1 MLFQRTSFWEPAI
14 LLRCFLMISF
24 ALYLASVRS
33 ACAESAAFDLTGPQL
48 EMKVTREGKSLPIA
62 DVANLREGDRLWVRP
77 DFPDTQSVHYL
88 LIVVFLRGTT
98 NPPPENWFTRAE
110 TWTKKVREEGIVVT
124 VPKDA
129 QQTLVFLA
137 PETGGDF
144 STLRSAVRGRPGTF
158 VRASQDLNQASLDRS
173 RLDKYLAEVKQTSD
187 FDPKA
192 LQERSETLARSLNI
206 KLDKQCF
213 DKPTEQQAPCL
224 TQNTDQLVLDDGHT
238 QSMVAALTSGPSVD
252 LIGAV
257 STTPLVG
264 AGAFSPYVG
273 AVVDLARLMGN
284 LHTAEYQYIP
294 ALSLPEKD
302 ELNLR
307 LNTPP
312 SFKNPKSVIVIGL
325 PAVEAAQL
333 PPLRAV
339 NADSVF
345 CVQKSPLV
353 LPVEGA
359 PLVFS
364 TALGHDFVLRV
375 PDKSGKTIDLP
386 ATADPAL
393 GGFSVDTHAL
403 APGMFDSQVKGT
415 VHGYWGFEGF
425 DGPSFN
431 LRSARAAK
439 WAVTEADQNALIVGR
454 DDTLHVKSECA
465 VCAEKVTV
473 RDAEGRELPAK
484 WRVAKPDE
492 LEVQV
497 RVKDADAGVVK
508 IGITQFG
515 LKEPDELPLVA
526 YSEAA
531 HLDRF
536 TLNYGD
542 RQAVL
547 VGTRLDQVQ
556 NLKLAGVEFVPGKL
570 SREQQKDEL
579 PLLASNT
586 IPAGALTPEQN
597 LVAHVALKDGRVL
610 DLQTTVEPPR
620 PKVTL
625 IGKTIQPGPTP
636 SAIRFATQDQLPQD
650 SRLSFFLKTEV
661 PDKFPRN
668 EKIEVASE
676 DESFDT
682 SLSIADG
689 ALVLQDAQTVMAVLD
704 PAKSFGTSAFGA
716 LRFRPVSADATKGDW
731 QPLVRLVRIP
741 SLKEIRCPDTPDK
754 PCTLSG
760 TNLFLIDSVASDA
773 QFSHT
778 TPVPLGFAESTLT
791 VPRPN
796 GTLLYIKLRDDP
808 STVNTVVLPVL
819 PQN

>member
-1 MLFQRTSFWEPAI
+1 MLSHKTRYREVARLPFLIFI
-14 LLRCFLMISF
+14 LV
-24 ALYLASVRS
+24 ALLTGPIGSVRGD
-33 ACAESAAFDLTGPQL
+33 SAAFDLTGPRV
-48 EMKVTREGKSLPIA
+48 EMKVTRAGKTLPISG
-62 DVANLREGDRLWVRP
+62 VANLQAGDRLWIRP
-77 DFPDTQSVHYL
+77 DFPESQSVHYL
-88 LIVVFLRGTT
+88 MIVAFLRGTT

-110 TWTKKVREEGIVVT
+110 TWTKRVREEGIVVT
-124 VPKDA
+124 VPQGA

-144 STLRSAVRGRPGTF
+144 STLRAAVRGRPGTF

-173 RLDKYLAEVKQTSD
+173 RLDKYLAEVQQTSD
-187 FDPKA
+187 ADPKA
-192 LQERSETLARSLNI
+192 LQERSEALARSLNI

-257 STTPLVG
+257 STTPLAG

-273 AVVDLARLMGN
+273 AVVDLARLMGS
-284 LHTAEYQYIP
+284 LHSAEYQYIP
-294 ALSLPEKD
+294 ALSLPQND
-302 ELNLR
+302 EVNLR

-312 SFKNPKSVIVIGL
+312 SFRNPKSVLVVGL

-339 NADSVF
+339 NPDQVF
-345 CVQKSPLV
+345 CVRKSPLV

-364 TALGHDFVLRV
+364 TGLAHDFALRL
-375 PDKSGKTIDLP
+375 PDKAGKTVDLP
-386 ATADPAL
+386 AIPDAAR
-393 GGFSVDTHAL
+393 GGFSIDTQAL
-403 APGMFDSQVKGT
+403 LAGAIDTQVKGT
-415 VHGYWGFEGF
+415 LHGYWGFERF
-425 DGPSFN
+425 DGPNFN
-431 LRSARAAK
+431 LHGAHTAK
-439 WAVTEADQNALIVGR
+439 WTVAPADQSALIVGR
-454 DDTLHVKSECA
+454 DDTLHITSDCA
-465 VCAEKVTV
+465 VCTEKVTIQ
-473 RDAEGRELPAK
+473 DAQGKDLAAK
-484 WRVAKPDE
+484 WKLLKPDE

-497 RVKDADAGVVK
+497 PLKDAKTGLVRIGVK
-508 IGITQFG
+508 QFG
-515 LKEPDELPLVA
+515 VSEPDELPLLA

-531 HLDRF
+531 HVDRF
-536 TLNYGD
+536 TLNSGD
-542 RQAVL
+542 REAVL
-547 VGTRLDQVQ
+547 TGTRLDQVQ
-556 NLKLAGVEFVPGKL
+556 DLKLNGVEFVPGKL
-570 SREQQKDEL
+570 SRDKQKDEL

-586 IPAGALTPEQN
+586 IPAGALTPDQN
-597 LVAHVALKDGRVL
+597 FVAHVALKDGRVL

-620 PKVTL
+620 PKVAL

-636 SAIRFATQDQLPQD
+636 SPIRFASQDQLPQD
-650 SRLSFFLKTEV
+650 SRLSFFVKTEI

-676 DESFDT
+676 DESFDA

-689 ALVLQDAQTVMAVLD
+689 SLVLQDAQTVLAVLD
-704 PAKSFGTSAFGA
+704 PSKSFGPSAFGA
-716 LRFRPVSADATKGDW
+716 LRFRPVSLDGAKGDW
-731 QPLVRLVRIP
+731 LPLVRLVRIP
-741 SLKEIRCPDTPDK
+741 SLKEVRCPDSPDK

-760 TNLFLIDSVASDA
+760 ANLFLIDSVASDA

-819 PQN
+819 PE